1 MIAIEFGY
9 NIFGVAFVAFFNGVG
24 GGILRDILLN
34 EVPWFMRTGLYG
46 TISFGV
52 GITYYILHLVGLN
65 TIFYI
70 ITLLALGITTR
81 MLAYYKGWQLPPLKD

>member
-1 MIAIEFGY
+1 
-9 NIFGVAFVAFFNGVG
+9 
-24 GGILRDILLN
+24 LN

-52 GITYYILHLVGLN
+52 GIIYYILYLIGLN

-70 ITLLALGITTR
+70 IALLSLGISIR
-81 MLAYYKGWQLPPLKD
+81 MLAYYKEWQLPPLKD